1 LSLSPISSSPYSA
14 AEQATGAGGASAT
27 SNDAQSATDAASQPF
42 AALLAGVLAPPPL
55 VQDAAVPSIEAVV
68 EEASA
73 VNGTESGGGKGE
85 ATTEAA
91 SAIDM
96 SLAALGAAAAGLD
109 PALRAKLAAVVAR
122 MRDEFGREVRVVEGR
137 RSQLRQDQL
146 FAQGRS
152 ADGPIVTWTRSS
164 QHTQGRA
171 ADLVI
176 DGGYDDAAGFALLQ
190 KVAEQEGLHTLGAR
204 DPGHVELR
212 GAGAG
217 PSALDGM
224 VAAARDARLAAAA
237 DTASVNAAPIARPAL
252 VAAVAPLARIATVA
266 SVASVASVAVASSAR
281 PSSNGSQ
288 AGTSEGDK
296 RRGESSE
303 QSAGTGIHAGAH
315 AYGSLSATP
324 SASGSGDGG
333 MQSVGPTTAARVDR
347 LMETQDAPG
356 PRSIS
361 RLTLSLDNGN
371 GGHDQVRIGMRGNSV
386 GASFDMGDSASADR
400 ISSRLGELT
409 RALEQRGLEPDA
421 FQVRSTSVPR
431 ESDATRVTG
440 IGSSSLREVADA
452 SATRNEGRSDT
463 SGDSRQRFD
472 QHGEQQD
479 RARRQQDEQRR
490 RNTVFSLLGED
501 R

>member
-1 LSLSPISSSPYSA
+1 VSLSPIASSPFTP
-14 AEQATGAGGASAT
+14 AEQAGGASGAAAT
-27 SNDAQSATDAASQPF
+27 QNDAQSGTDAASQPF

-55 VQDAAVPSIEAVV
+55 VPNVAVPPVEAVV

-73 VNGTESGGGKGE
+73 VDGSEKAEGD
-85 ATTEAA
+85 AIAAAA

-109 PALRAKLAAVVAR
+109 PALRAKLATVAAR

-137 RSQLRQDQL
+137 RSQQRQDQL
-146 FAQGRS
+146 FAQGRTM
-152 ADGPIVTWTRSS
+152 DGPIVTWTRNS
-164 QHTQGRA
+164 QHLQGRA

-176 DGGYDDAAGFALLQ
+176 DGGYDDASGFALLRQ
-190 KVAEQEGLHTLGAR
+190 VAEQEGLHTLGAR

-212 GAGAG
+212 GAAASA

-224 VAAARDARLAAAA
+224 VAAARDARLAADAA
-237 DTASVNAAPIARPAL
+237 SLTGSVARPAF
-252 VAAVAPLARIATVA
+252 VAAVSPVARVATVATVAPVATVA
-266 SVASVASVAVASSAR
+266 SMANAR
-281 PSSNGSQ
+281 PNGGSQ
-288 AGTSEGDK
+288 TGMGDGSDE

-303 QSAGTGIHAGAH
+303 QTAGSSVHTGAH
-315 AYGSLSATP
+315 AYGALSASP
-324 SASGSGDGG
+324 ASTEAGNGTA
-333 MQSVGPTTAARVDR
+333 QSVGPTTAARVDR
-347 LMETQDAPG
+347 LMEAQDAPG

-371 GGHDQVRIGMRGNSV
+371 GGHDQVRIGMRGNSI
-386 GASFDMGDSASADR
+386 GASFDMGDSTSADR

-409 RALEQRGLEPDA
+409 RALEQRGLEPEA
-421 FQVRSTSVPR
+421 FQVRATTAPR
-431 ESDATRVTG
+431 EGDATRATAL
-440 IGSSSLREVADA
+440 GSSSLREVADA
-452 SATRNEGRSDT
+452 AATRHEGRSDT

-472 QHGEQQD
+472 QQGEQQD
-479 RARRQQDEQRR
+479 RARRQQEEQRR